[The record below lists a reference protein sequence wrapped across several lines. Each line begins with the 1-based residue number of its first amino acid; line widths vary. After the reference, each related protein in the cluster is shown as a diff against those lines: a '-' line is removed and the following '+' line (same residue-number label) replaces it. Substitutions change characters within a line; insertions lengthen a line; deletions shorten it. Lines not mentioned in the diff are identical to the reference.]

1 MARVYMTIDQ
11 YESAEPYET
20 HVSQRILKGSEW
32 DDELFDEVYDLSEEE
47 QDDIDE

>member
-20 HVSQRILKGSEW
+20 YVPKPLLKGSEW
-32 DDELFDEVYDLSEEE
+32 DDELFDEVFDLSEEE
-47 QDDIDE
+47 QDEIDE